1 MNDMYFSHSDSWYE
15 PEELPE
21 PEVYCPHCGT
31 EGPGVIFRIDE
42 EIRCE
47 ECVDVI
53 TDWAHICR
61 ILKEAEL

>member
-1 MNDMYFSHSDSWYE
+1 MNDMYFGHSDSWYE

-21 PEVYCPHCGT
+21 PEVYCPLCGAKNPDT
-31 EGPGVIFRIDE
+31 IFRIDG

-53 TDWAHICR
+53 TDWGAICR
-61 ILKEAEL
+61 ILKEA